1 MKVNDI
7 AIYLISIMFRYGN
20 KSEKRNVALTSR
32 EIVVTFCNSFQSDK
46 IQSYCWEFCMKMKK
60 YFLAERSELFSG

>member
-1 MKVNDI
+1 METKV
-7 AIYLISIMFRYGN
+7 
-20 KSEKRNVALTSR
+20 KKRNVALTSR